1 MSTKTIAI
9 IGATGS
15 IGLAVATGLAKEN
28 YRLLLFAREPKALA
42 SVARAIKDKVPG
54 ADIESMGCAV
64 NASWEADIIIITVPL
79 AEQEQFANEIEPFTN
94 RKILINISYEDDHNL
109 VASRALQATRQLQ
122 KIFPGAKVVKL
133 FNVSFDNE
141 WHGPTVL
148 AGTDEE
154 ALQVADEI
162 LRQTEN
168 YGELNNKIVA

>member
-15 IGLAVATGLAKEN
+15 IGVAVATGLAKEN
-28 YRLLLFAREPKALA
+28 YRLLLFAHEPKTLTT
-42 SVARAIKDKVPG
+42 VARAIKDKVPA
-54 ADIESMGCAV
+54 ADIETMGCAV
-64 NASWEADIIIITVPL
+64 NASWEADIIVFTVPL
-79 AEQEQFANEIEPFTN
+79 DEQKQFASEIEPFTN
-94 RKILINISYEDDHNL
+94 RKILISISYEDDNNL

-133 FNVSFDNE
+133 FNVPLDNE
-141 WHGPTVL
+141 WHGPTVM

-154 ALQVADEI
+154 ALQVAEEI
-162 LRQTEN
+162 LMHTEN